1 MHPMIFLTFFYV
13 INALIHISFAL
24 DNSY

>member
-1 MHPMIFLTFFYV
+1 MIFLTFFYV